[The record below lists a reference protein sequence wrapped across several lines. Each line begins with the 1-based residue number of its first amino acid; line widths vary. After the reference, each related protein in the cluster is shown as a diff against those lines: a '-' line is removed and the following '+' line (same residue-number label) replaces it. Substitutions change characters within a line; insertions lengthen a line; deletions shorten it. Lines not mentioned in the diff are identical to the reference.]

1 MAPAALSAFISP
13 VLPAFPSLLHRP
25 RWTCVI
31 SRVLL
36 VPDHLSPSR
45 PLWYSWL
52 SSSLPLP
59 LFIAPV
65 PNPYDSNS
73 KRWER
78 VWLTALRKA
87 TAPGDLLLGH
97 GSGAD
102 VVLRFLEGTSADGVV
117 LVLPSGDEYF
127 AGERH
132 GRRYHWERI
141 RANVGDGGL
150 GVVVSEAAAGKEE
163 NDNLANMLRADMV
176 LEVARGRGRLADE
189 ERVDE
194 VLQLVLRA
202 T

>member
-1 MAPAALSAFISP
+1 MAPAAVSAFISP
-13 VLPAFPSLLHRP
+13 VLPAPPSQQHRP

-45 PLWYSWL
+45 PPWYGWL
-52 SSSLPLP
+52 SSALAIPLC
-59 LFIAPV
+59 IAPV
-65 PNPYDSNS
+65 PNPYESNS

-78 VWLTALRKA
+78 VWLSALRDA

-102 VVLRFLEGTSADGVV
+102 VVLRFLEERTSDGVV

-132 GRRYHWERI
+132 GRKYHWELI

-150 GVVVSEAAAGKEE
+150 GVVVSGATAGKEE
-163 NDNLANMLRADMV
+163 NDNLVNMLLADMV
-176 LEVARGRGRLADE
+176 VEVDRGRGRLADE
-189 ERVDE
+189 EMVDE
-194 VLQLVLRA
+194 VLQLVLR
-202 T
+202 TT